1 MTYVQCNFE
10 VLKGK
15 YKLTDSDIAK
25 LGAIQLYVDYGH
37 LGAEQAKSHL
47 NENVKNYVPVKKT
60 KTSSESSWA
69 GKITGEYNN
78 LNFPTKLAAKNA
90 YLNILKTN
98 DLFQSCQFFC
108 TYDPKMNTA
117 NNNSQRVPNPSH
129 IPEQCI
135 LAVKPNEIIITDLN
149 RNKIYNFPLTIVAS
163 WGVNS
168 ELFVIVEKRS
178 DRDYSKSYFL
188 CNQPKLFKIII
199 DSYTNVL
206 VGKNMVEIMTE
217 RVETCKLFESL
228 PFTKLKPGESL
239 RTRQATVYELE

>member
-15 YKLTDSDIAK
+15 YKLSEPDIIK
-25 LGAIQLYVDYGH
+25 LGAIQLFVDFGH
-37 LGAEQAKSHL
+37 LGQEQAKSHL
-47 NENVKNYVPVKKT
+47 TEDVKKYIPVKKT
-60 KTSSESSWA
+60 QANSESSWA
-69 GKITGEYNN
+69 AKIMDEYSN
-78 LNFPTKLAAKNA
+78 LHFSSKLEAKNA

-98 DLFQSCQFFC
+98 DLYQSCQFIC
-108 TYDPKMNTA
+108 TYDSKLNSA
-117 NNNSQRVPNPSH
+117 NNNSQKVPNPSH
-129 IPEQCI
+129 IPEECI
-135 LAVKPNEIIITDLN
+135 LAVKPSEIVITDIN
-149 RNKIYNFPLTIVAS
+149 RNKIYSFPLTIVAS

-168 ELFVIVEKRS
+168 ELFVIVEKKS
-178 DRDYSKSYFL
+178 DKDYSKSYFL

-199 DSYTNVL
+199 DSYTNAM

-239 RTRQATVYELE
+239 RTRQATVYDL